1 MGTNSMKIILGSD
14 HRGKRIQDWILKHH
28 LFQQNEVFVID
39 QHCTDSIDYPDVAA
53 RVAFEVGSGI
63 FDRGILIC
71 GTGIGMCVVAN
82 KFPGVRAAPCHNEVA
97 AELSRRHNDAN
108 ILCLAGDLLGERSS
122 LVIVEKW
129 LATPFD
135 NGRHIDRL
143 EKIKNLEHQNYSAPI
158 TIECLEKNSS
168 ENIMSESNISVPKK
182 TVSGVA

>member
-1 MGTNSMKIILGSD
+1 MKIILGCD
-14 HRGKRIQDWILKHH
+14 HRGKRIQDWILEHGV
-28 LFQQNEVFVID
+28 FQQYELFVTGD
-39 QHCTDSIDYPDVAA
+39 YCSDFIDYPDIAA
-53 RVAFEVGSGI
+53 RVAWEVGSGVY
-63 FDRGILIC
+63 DRGILIC

-135 NGRHIDRL
+135 RGRHTDRL
-143 EKIKNLEHQNYSAPI
+143 EKIKNLENQNYSDVLI
-158 TIECLEKNSS
+158 TEYPEKNCLE
-168 ENIMSESNISVPKK
+168 NIISESNISVYKK

>member
-1 MGTNSMKIILGSD
+1 MGMSSMKIILGCD
-14 HRGKRIQDWILKHH
+14 HRGKRIQDWILEHGI
-28 LFQQNEVFVID
+28 FQQYEIFVID
-39 QHCTDSIDYPDVAA
+39 DYCSDFIDYPDIAA
-53 RVAFEVGSGI
+53 RVAFEVSSGLY
-63 FDRGILIC
+63 DRGILIC

-135 NGRHIDRL
+135 CGRHTDRL
-143 EKIKNLEHQNYSAPI
+143 KKIKNLENQNYSDVLI
-158 TIECLEKNSS
+158 TEFP
-168 ENIMSESNISVPKK
+168 ENIAPDTNISVHKK
-182 TVSGVA
+182 NVSGVA